1 MDWYGLIVLIHV
13 VAVLVFIAAHAV
25 SAVSIFQVRAES
37 DRLKLASI
45 LERSA
50 RSLIVAGIALL
61 VLLISGIVAGIMGGW
76 WGRLWIWV
84 SLVLLVAVGGTM
96 TPLAGIPMSNI
107 RRALGQ
113 QVGKP
118 KEGDP
123 PPVAL
128 GDAEVAA
135 ARAALRP
142 ELVAG
147 AGVGALVIITWLMY
161 AKPL

>member
-76 WGRLWIWV
+76 WGRFWIWV

-128 GDAEVAA
+128 GDPEVAA

-142 ELVAG
+142 ELVTTIGLAG
-147 AGVGALVIITWLMY
+147 LAVIFWLML
-161 AKPL
+161 AKPF